1 MQKIILLLLALA
13 VMATAISRV
22 DTFSKCSA
30 PNLIAPAY
38 GFEEWTAKCW
48 ADNTGNS
55 DLTSGKPDA
64 AMCACYNKFSDAN
77 MALCSTAAQFE
88 YKAYLKNDCAPA
100 PKSTWTPPAKM
111 VGVGSTP
118 PCIQT
123 CALTQ
128 PNIDD
133 VCTIAEQCKDIST
146 CHWDEAL
153 HLHSL
158 KAECSPNCV
167 LGVMSDC
174 IAANKLEHSSS
185 CETLEACQPV
195 NYNSPYQYTVASV
208 PPGASQLCAGDA
220 ASLVSKD
227 IILDYRRA
235 TCACPH
241 GFVKSA
247 NGKRCDPMFRE
258 ATVITVSQQ
267 LRSND
272 GNLEFWQ
279 TNTALQEKIRL
290 FIGRRIF
297 ASDTAKA
304 AGIFENDPTN
314 LKAMVKITK
323 IELAPAVKTT
333 IAQSRR
339 ALAERELVQGAA
351 PAKNAGEGTGTG
363 VKITYTVSVENKSSW
378 PILNDMSKDNSVQ
391 QNIQQYVNDVVSY
404 APLKNT
410 VGYTRSADLLAQAKT
425 AASKHTI
432 NLAAAVFAQ
441 TSTNKCYVAPDNAT
455 PGYIY
460 TDTTTCLTTTG
471 NGTGA
476 QITIDTDGAGLIT
489 ALTVTAAGTGY
500 NVGDKL
506 ILSTHGDTTTLTL
519 TKVDGGKVV
528 EAGDSAFWASPK
540 DVTSSFAE
548 GLTSEIKSTPAC
560 GVNFLQPCLQTWAA
574 FTDHPSSGVVTVERF
589 SPPTAA
595 PTFAPTPR
603 ADYVASPIVMFSVA
617 GGAAVL
623 LFGFFC
629 IRAHVQ
635 GSSAKKTKM
644 VTQPAA
650 TAKAPAPAPAPAAVM
665 PPPAPTNAEVAEK
678 QPVKV
683 GRA

>member
-13 VMATAISRV
+13 VMATAIPRV

-30 PNLIAPAY
+30 PDLIAPGY

-48 ADNTGNS
+48 ADNTANS

-64 AMCACYNKFSDAN
+64 AMCACYNKFSDVN
-77 MALCSTAAQFE
+77 MARCSTAAQFE
-88 YKAYLKNDCAPA
+88 YKAYLKNACAPA
-100 PKSTWTPPAKM
+100 AKSTWTPPAKM

-123 CALTQ
+123 CALTK

-133 VCTIAEQCKDIST
+133 VCSIAEECTDIST

-158 KAECSPNCV
+158 EAECRPNCV
-167 LGVMSDC
+167 DGIFNDC
-174 IAANKLEHSSS
+174 ITANKLQSATT
-185 CETLEACQPV
+185 CETLEVCQPV
-195 NYNSPYQYTVASV
+195 DYVSPYQYTIASV
-208 PPGASQLCAGDA
+208 PPGPGQQCAGDA
-220 ASLVSKD
+220 ASLVNKD

-241 GFVKSA
+241 GTVKSA
-247 NGKRCDPMFRE
+247 NGKRCDPRLRE

-272 GNLEFWQ
+272 GNLEFWK
-279 TNTALQEKIRL
+279 TNTALQDKIRL

-297 ASDTAKA
+297 ATDTAKA

-363 VKITYTVSVENKSSW
+363 VKITYSVSVENKGSW
-378 PILNDMSKDNSVQ
+378 PILNDMSKDNSIQ

-410 VGYTRSADLLAQAKT
+410 VGYTRPADLLAQAKT
-425 AASKHTI
+425 AASKHTAG
-432 NLAAAVFAQ
+432 LTDLTGVFTQ
-441 TSTNKCYVAPDNAT
+441 SGTNKCYEDKLAT
-455 PGYIY
+455 I
-460 TDTTTCLTTTG
+460 TTKCLTTTAG
-471 NGTGA
+471 SGA
-476 QITIDTDGAGLIT
+476 NAEITINTDANGLIT
-489 ALTVTAAGTGY
+489 ALSVTAAGTGY
-500 NVGDKL
+500 TVGDKL
-506 ILSTHGDTTTLTL
+506 ILSTNGDTTILTL
-519 TKVDGGKVV
+519 TKVGVNGEV
-528 EAGDSAFWASPK
+528 ELTGDAAFWASPK

-548 GLTSEIKSTPAC
+548 GLTSEIKSTAAC
-560 GVNFLQPCLQTWAA
+560 GVNFIQPCLQTWAA
-574 FTDHPSSGVVTVERF
+574 FTDHPSAGVVTVERF

-603 ADYVASPIVMFSVA
+603 AAYVASPIVMFSVA

-635 GSSAKKTKM
+635 GSSAKKTEM

-650 TAKAPAPAPAPAAVM
+650 AAKASAPAPAAAAVM
-665 PPPAPTNAEVAEK
+665 PPPAPTNAEVAAKE
-678 QPVKV
+678 PVKA